1 MSVVA
6 TAKARLVGTSN
17 VLAALLPGVTVAY
30 AAPVR
35 DLPRELVYG
44 GTVIGPVE
52 LAAYA
57 GGARVKRT
65 EDLTVMIHIRV
76 YKPGATREFTDGR
89 AAEIADVIAN
99 YVAANWTLGDLPE
112 LKKAVVAGVETDG
125 WSDDDGSGST
135 YDMAIGLMSYLT

>member
-6 TAKARLVGTSN
+6 TVKARLVGTSN

-35 DLPRELVYG
+35 DIPRELVYG

-52 LAAYA
+52 VAAYA
-57 GGARVKRT
+57 GGARIKRT
-65 EDLTVMIHIRV
+65 EDLTLMIHIRV
-76 YKPGATREFTDGR
+76 YKPGATREVTDGR
-89 AAEIADVIAN
+89 AAEIADVISN

-125 WSDDDGSGST
+125 WTDDDGCGST

>member
-1 MSVVA
+1 VSVVA
-6 TAKARLVGTSN
+6 SVKSRLVGTSN
-17 VLAALLPGVTVAY
+17 VLAALLPGVVVAY
-30 AAPVR
+30 SAPVR
-35 DLPRELVYG
+35 DIPRELVYG

-52 LAAYA
+52 VAAFA
-57 GGARVKRT
+57 GGGRIKRS
-65 EDLTVMIHIRV
+65 EDLTTLLHIRV
-76 YKPGATREFTDGR
+76 YKPGATREWTDGR

-99 YVAANWTLGDLPE
+99 YIAANWTLGDLPE